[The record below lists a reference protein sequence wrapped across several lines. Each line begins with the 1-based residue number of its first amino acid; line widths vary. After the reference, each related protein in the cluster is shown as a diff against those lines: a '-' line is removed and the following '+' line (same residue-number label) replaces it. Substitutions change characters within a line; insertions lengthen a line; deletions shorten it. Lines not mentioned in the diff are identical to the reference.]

1 MSHRIS
7 LPALAVLLLMQQAII
22 SSMVAQAHN
31 IPSHG
36 VARCGTKSLP
46 LDRLKEIDAELKA
59 AAAKLPPQAFAT
71 TYKVPL
77 YWHVITNSSGD
88 GALSDAEI
96 ASQVDVINQ
105 DFAPHFAFVLKN
117 ISRTVNDSW
126 FNVEFD
132 SPEEDA
138 MAKSLHVGGRQD
150 LNVNSCTPVDALAWV
165 GKFPSMLDADNVYF
179 DGVRLLYSTLPGGS
193 SVDYNLGKTLTHEL
207 GHWLEVYHT
216 FQFGCSPGDS
226 VPDTPPQK
234 EPNFGCPVGKDQDT
248 CPGDRLLDDIHNY
261 MDYTDDICLE
271 RFSQGQ
277 KSRMV
282 AAWQYYRAGQ

>member
-1 MSHRIS
+1 
-7 LPALAVLLLMQQAII
+7 
-22 SSMVAQAHN
+22 
-31 IPSHG
+31 
-36 VARCGTKSLP
+36 
-46 LDRLKEIDAELKA
+46 
-59 AAAKLPPQAFAT
+59 
-71 TYKVPL
+71 VPL

-165 GKFPSMLDADNVYF
+165 GKFPSSKCRSPQLHVA
-179 DGVRLLYSTLPGGS
+179 GAAPARLCGAFCVAHWGS
-193 SVDYNLGKTLTHEL
+193 A
-207 GHWLEVYHT
+207 
-216 FQFGCSPGDS
+216 C
-226 VPDTPPQK
+226 VP
-234 EPNFGCPVGKDQDT
+234 
-248 CPGDRLLDDIHNY
+248 
-261 MDYTDDICLE
+261 
-271 RFSQGQ
+271 
-277 KSRMV
+277 
-282 AAWQYYRAGQ
+282 